1 MGRQGAPKGVARALA
16 QAWRPPR
23 GPLARGVSRRRGRVR
38 ALSACASRIGRV
50 RAGSL
55 RPRQSRGVCATTC
68 ARRGCTGCCFC
79 VGVRLPVYLEIHT
92 GESLRCNQT
101 AACGLAAGGAFELQ
115 IGHSGARPKDGDSE
129 TASPRLPY
137 PGCLTQ
143 AASSARAVPAYLL
156 DRQTTRQRS
165 WGTVLDDLSLGCGSD
180 LGRVIYL
187 PGAVRSRVAADQ
199 LAEYTER
206 LACSGTLVEILSGDS
221 CECTLG
227 PGRAHSM

>member
-1 MGRQGAPKGVARALA
+1 MPS
-16 QAWRPPR
+16 PR
-23 GPLARGVSRRRGRVR
+23 VL
-38 ALSACASRIGRV
+38 
-50 RAGSL
+50 AGS
-55 RPRQSRGVCATTC
+55 GVCEPDRFGPDNREVCAATC

-187 PGAVRSRVAADQ
+187 PGAGRSHVAADQ
-199 LAEYTER
+199 LVEYTER
-206 LACSGTLVEILSGDS
+206 LACSGALVEILSGDS

-227 PGRAHSM
+227 PDVLTRRDAHHSVHAGGQAGARCLRPAPADQGGARPGEDR